1 MCPSSFRPAP
11 NSTSGAKETMDFLR
25 FFLAGL
31 PPKEELRDQPALQSN
46 DFGSLQ
52 HRFIALGQSLVM
64 LGVK

>member
-1 MCPSSFRPAP
+1 
-11 NSTSGAKETMDFLR
+11 MDFLR

-31 PPKEELRDQPALQSN
+31 PSKEELRDRPALQSH

-52 HRFIALGQSLVM
+52 HRFIALGQSLMM